1 MCAMKLI
8 TLCRLLCYDQVRCI
22 LDYIL
27 SHPHLSVHITIIF
40 ITYIYNIKIKRWWIK
55 GYRWNFLDCF
65 PMREKSQRAQSGV
78 KSFQSLS
85 LQDSLSAQP
94 VVLLKFFSHCWRD
107 QYGFTGASLFYYYS
121 VLSLVQGSTQLSRRI
136 AVIYWE
142 TSDSKLQTFVIY
154 HK

>member
-8 TLCRLLCYDQVRCI
+8 TLWRLLCYDQVRCM

-27 SHPHLSVHITIIF
+27 SHLHLSVHITMIF

-55 GYRWNFLDCF
+55 GCRWNLFVFPNEREVSTSSIGSKEFSVFVCSRFSLCPACCF
-65 PMREKSQRAQSGV
+65 CWSS
-78 KSFQSLS
+78 SLIVGEINTV
-85 LQDSLSAQP
+85 LQELHS
-94 VVLLKFFSHCWRD
+94 
-107 QYGFTGASLFYYYS
+107 FYYYR

-142 TSDSKLQTFVIY
+142 TSDSKLQALVIS
-154 HK
+154 